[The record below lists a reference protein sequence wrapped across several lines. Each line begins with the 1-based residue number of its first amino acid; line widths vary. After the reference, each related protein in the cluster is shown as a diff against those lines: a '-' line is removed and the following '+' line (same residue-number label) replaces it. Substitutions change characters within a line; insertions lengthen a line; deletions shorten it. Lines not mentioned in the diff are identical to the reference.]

1 MAVQRIEILGV
12 PVDIVQPQELEEVI
26 NSLNEETGV
35 KQIVFLSIWDLLK
48 ARRKNEFAK
57 TVRNANLIIPIS
69 KSIISGARFLKK
81 SVPVRYNPF
90 NFTIN
95 LLSILENGYKS
106 FYLLGGRKKTLS
118 AAEKHVRMTFPNL
131 KMVGR
136 YVGYYPKTVESDII
150 QAIYKASPTLV
161 LLSEGVKEKDCW
173 LNNKRDSFTT
183 STFLYYRDLLGILS
197 ERNNRINEKTFE
209 KGLEIVPEI
218 IKNPLKLF
226 LIFPFLWYNILLVC
240 KRLFN
245 K

>member
-57 TVRNANLIIPIS
+57 TVRNANLVIPIS

-106 FYLLGGRKKTLS
+106 FYLLG
-118 AAEKHVRMTFPNL
+118 
-131 KMVGR
+131 
-136 YVGYYPKTVESDII
+136 
-150 QAIYKASPTLV
+150 
-161 LLSEGVKEKDCW
+161 
-173 LNNKRDSFTT
+173 
-183 STFLYYRDLLGILS
+183 
-197 ERNNRINEKTFE
+197 
-209 KGLEIVPEI
+209 
-218 IKNPLKLF
+218 
-226 LIFPFLWYNILLVC
+226 
-240 KRLFN
+240 
-245 K
+245 